1 VNPFPPRKDGDVL
14 RYLARRLLMLLPTLL
29 LASLLIFVIITL
41 APGDP
46 ARMMLGTQATPEEIA
61 LERQRLGLDRP
72 LPLRYAIW
80 LADVAQFN
88 LGRSQATNRP
98 VVTLV
103 IDAFPY
109 TLRLALASLALA
121 VAIGFP
127 LGILAAVKQNGRA
140 DALVTGF
147 NALGLSMPA
156 FWLGLLLILVFS
168 VGLRWLPPSGVGDP
182 SKPFYLNL
190 HYLILPVATIA
201 MSNMSVFSRF
211 VRSAMIDVLGADYVR
226 TARAKGLAERLV
238 VNRHALRNALI
249 PVVTV
254 LGIQFGRLLGGAV
267 VTEAVFAYPG
277 LGRLVVT
284 SILNRDYP
292 VVQATLMLI
301 VLVFLVTNIVVD
313 LSYAYLD
320 PRVRLERTG

>member
-1 VNPFPPRKDGDVL
+1 MQ
-14 RYLARRLLMLLPTLL
+14 RYLARRLLMLAPTLL
-29 LASLLIFVIITL
+29 LASVLIFAIISL

-61 LERQRLGLDRP
+61 LERARLGLDRP
-72 LPLRYAIW
+72 LPVRYLIW
-80 LADVAQFN
+80 LADVASLN

-98 VVTLV
+98 VAALV
-103 IDAFPY
+103 ADALPN
-109 TLRLALASLALA
+109 TLRLALAALA
-121 VAIGFP
+121 VAIAIGFP
-127 LGILAAVKQNGRA
+127 LGVLAAVKQNQRLDGFI
-140 DALVTGF
+140 TGL
-147 NALGLSMPA
+147 NALGLAMPA
-156 FWLGLLLILVFS
+156 FWLGLLLILLFS
-168 VGLRWLPPSGVGDP
+168 VQLKWLPPSGIGDP
-182 SKPFYLNL
+182 AKPFYLNL

-201 MSNMSVFSRF
+201 ISNLSVFSRF

-226 TARAKGLAERLV
+226 TARAKGLAESAV
-238 VNRHALRNALI
+238 VTRHALRNALI

-292 VVQATLMLI
+292 VVQATLMLV
-301 VLVFLVTNIVVD
+301 VLVFLATNIVVD

-320 PRVRLERTG
+320 PRVKFERA